1 VSAPHLPVLG
11 RCGYVL
17 CFSPA
22 KAIELRVSET
32 ETMKPFL
39 VSFSGMDGAGKST
52 QIEALR
58 VFLESHGL
66 RTRLLAFWDDVVV
79 LSRYREGFVHKVF
92 KSERGIGEPG
102 KPVNRR
108 DKNVRGWYVNFARHG
123 LYLLDALNLRLVI
136 SRAGRGKTSHANAT
150 RLELRALSLVPD
162 VIIMDRYIHDELANL
177 PLGNA
182 LTRAFVK
189 LVAALAPRPDVAY
202 VLDADPEAAR
212 ARKPEYPLDFLIS
225 CRDSYH
231 RLAGMLGMTV
241 IPPSSIAEA
250 TSGIQQALARGWQ
263 KRHGTDLPLV
273 PDSISDPQLPIAS

>member
-1 VSAPHLPVLG
+1 
-11 RCGYVL
+11 
-17 CFSPA
+17 
-22 KAIELRVSET
+22 
-32 ETMKPFL
+32 MKTFL

-52 QIEALR
+52 QIEGLR
-58 VFLESHGL
+58 AFLESHGL

-92 KSERGIGEPG
+92 KSERGIGAPG

-108 DKNVRGWYVNFARHG
+108 DKNVRGWHVNLARHG
-123 LYLLDALNLRLVI
+123 LYLLDALNVRRVLA
-136 SRAGRGKTSHANAT
+136 RAHNA
-150 RLELRALSLVPD
+150 D

-177 PLGNA
+177 SLGNA

-212 ARKPEYPLDFLIS
+212 ARKPEYPLDFLMS

-231 RLAGMLGMTV
+231 QLAGMLGMTV
-241 IPPSSIAEA
+241 IPPSSIPEA
-250 TSGIQQALARGWQ
+250 TAAVQQALVRGWQ
-263 KRHGTDLPLV
+263 NRHGTDLRPV
-273 PDSISDPQLPIAS
+273 PDSISDPQLPITS

>member
-1 VSAPHLPVLG
+1 
-11 RCGYVL
+11 
-17 CFSPA
+17 
-22 KAIELRVSET
+22 
-32 ETMKPFL
+32 MKPFL

-108 DKNVRGWYVNFARHG
+108 DKNVRGWHVNLARHG
-123 LYLLDALNLRLVI
+123 LYLLDALNLRRVLA
-136 SRAGRGKTSHANAT
+136 RAYNA
-150 RLELRALSLVPD
+150 D

-189 LVAALAPRPDVAY
+189 FVAGLAPRPDVAY

-250 TSGIQQALARGWQ
+250 TIAVQQAVVQAWQ
-263 KRHGTDLPLV
+263 KKCGTDLRPV
-273 PDSISDPQLPIAS
+273 PESISDPQLPIAS